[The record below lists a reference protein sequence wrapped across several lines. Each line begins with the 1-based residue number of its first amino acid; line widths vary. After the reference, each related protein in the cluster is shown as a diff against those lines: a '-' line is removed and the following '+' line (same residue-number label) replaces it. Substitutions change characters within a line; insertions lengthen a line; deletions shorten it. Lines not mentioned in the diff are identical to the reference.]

1 MYPVTE
7 ESVQPAVDVFAWV
20 ALMLALFL
28 GANLLLDR
36 FSGGQPIQVAVP
48 TAAPDAIIA
57 PYPRYTITQGPHGA
71 AYGHLAV
78 DLSAGKGAPIRSPIT
93 GVVTARYRD
102 RYGNTT
108 LVIENEYYEITLLHG
123 VYTVVEGEAVEQGQ
137 VIGKESNKGYTT
149 DMQGRPC
156 KGRDCGYHTHLN
168 IYDKRLGANVNPL
181 RLLEKSP

>member
-1 MYPVTE
+1 MYPATDETVR
-7 ESVQPAVDVFAWV
+7 AGIDVFAWV
-20 ALMLALFL
+20 ALMLGAFL
-28 GANLLLDR
+28 GANLLLDCI
-36 FSGGQPIQVAVP
+36 SGDQPIQAVAP
-48 TAAPDAIIA
+48 TAAPDLIIA

-78 DLSAGKGAPIRSPIT
+78 DLSAGKGAPIRSPIS

-108 LVIENEYYEITLLHG
+108 LIIENEFYEITLLHG
-123 VYTVVEGEAVEQGQ
+123 VYTVAEGEAVQQGQ

-181 RLLEKSP
+181 KVLEESP